1 MTGPSVMD
9 TIFWSLFLNRFC
21 QRWWGRADDF
31 WLKRTL
37 MDIKA
42 RLLERLAAAG
52 PITPKAF
59 AAQQSEFYTDILTAN
74 GADEKKIRSFIANYR
89 ATVLANE
96 KKTSNASRT
105 LELVAAQ
112 PATDED
118 EIHSN
123 DFFEDLMGSGSID
136 NVRSG
141 TNENP
146 QYSTEKAKVVDQHA
160 PANANHLPPNRD
172 NRVLKF
178 EKHHQTT
185 GYNVLQKEVGA
196 RLKGSG
202 ELKNKQGPEVMKIL
216 SDGLKEWTDLSED
229 DKRTYLEEA
238 QNRHSNT
245 MRIVNPQQRLKLQEK
260 EFSKMEKGQDN
271 LDLLE
276 VDSILFTF
284 DRRPESKG
292 VRVSTRGIEGQLQR
306 LCMSSGKKPIISGTT
321 SSLHIKVST
330 NRMLTSPRTGAKDG
344 TSFTKGGKPKSNV
357 FSKNFHRRTE
367 VKDMVLGKINMER
380 ARADLSALMTYPTK
394 GLLDGSACIHFSGV
408 PNGMNMAK
416 WVQWT
421 KLELD
426 ELNAAIQSG
435 NFRVTLGSNNN
446 LMDLWEALCV
456 GDVLE
461 DQTQLQTNGPSIAL
475 NFVKGKSFL
484 KAVASVL
491 HLPKPF
497 KNVVATTAMKTLA
510 MHTVAPFVGGICC
523 SIMEFAVARSH
534 TVDQ

>member
-37 MDIKA
+37 MVV
-42 RLLERLAAAG
+42 
-52 PITPKAF
+52 
-59 AAQQSEFYTDILTAN
+59 LTLMLHW
-74 GADEKKIRSFIANYR
+74 

-118 EIHSN
+118 EILHCLEFSTATIFRGF
-123 DFFEDLMGSGSID
+123 DGSGSID

-292 VRVSTRGIEGQLQR
+292 VRVSTRGPVAASVYEQW
-306 LCMSSGKKPIISGTT
+306 KKAHHFG
-321 SSLHIKVST
+321 
-330 NRMLTSPRTGAKDG
+330 NDFLTAYQSVNQSDADKPEDRREDG